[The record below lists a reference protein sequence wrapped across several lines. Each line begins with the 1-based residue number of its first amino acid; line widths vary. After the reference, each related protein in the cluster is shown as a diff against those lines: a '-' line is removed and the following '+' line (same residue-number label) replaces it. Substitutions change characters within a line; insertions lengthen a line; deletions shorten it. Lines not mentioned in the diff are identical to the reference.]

1 MNDQSPR
8 GIVATMAEQ
17 YAMAPQAF
25 ERTIRQTVMPSNA
38 SPEEFAAFLMVA
50 NKYGLNPL
58 TREIYAFPKRGGG
71 IQVIVS
77 VDGWCNILNSH
88 PAFDGMTFDDTI
100 DAKGNVTAI
109 TCKIFRKDR
118 NRPIECTEY
127 LAECNQGTPPWKQ
140 WPRRMLRHKAMVQC
154 ARYAFA
160 LVGVID
166 PDEAERYHAT
176 SAIMPNPLQK
186 RLEQLAKDANEDIIR
201 VTADMPADTIMYPH
215 DPETGEIKPVFDD
228 VDVAHARDLAHEP
241 TEPEGTIADAADYER
256 KAEQTI
262 AHFAKLGEQKLA
274 EPDLPSPYSVPEP
287 TTYDTPD
294 DEWLINP
301 ESAAYKKGIA
311 DGQEKTGRC
320 RSSKVLAD
328 PQMLANWRAGYESVT
343 PLEASP

>member
-1 MNDQSPR
+1 MNDHSPR

-88 PAFDGMTFDDTI
+88 PAFDGMTFDDTV

-140 WPRRMLRHKAMVQC
+140 WPRRMLRHKAMVQA

-201 VTADMPADTIMYPH
+201 VTADVPH
-215 DPETGEIKPVFDD
+215 DEETGEIP
-228 VDVAHARDLAHEP
+228 A
-241 TEPEGTIADAADYER
+241 EPE
-256 KAEQTI
+256 
-262 AHFAKLGEQKLA
+262 
-274 EPDLPSPYSVPEP
+274 LPSPYSVPEP
-287 TTYDTPD
+287 AGTTYDAIDDTPA

-301 ESAAYKKGIA
+301 ESAAWQKGAADAYKDVQEGRTPKG
-311 DGQEKTGRC
+311 KC
-320 RSSKVLAD
+320 RSSRIVED
-328 PQMLANWRAGYESVT
+328 PLMLANWRAGYESVT
-343 PLEASP
+343 PLEAS